1 MVMEN
6 KREYPAIL
14 SEGFQQIGIW
24 ELDKYF
30 LIPFGNNEHRKKL
43 IDRLQVYLNDFLALG
58 IEAEVWIDGS
68 FTTQKPE
75 PEDIDMVF
83 LLNRSDIDNL
93 TGNKAVFFE
102 SLLLQ
107 RDEVRSRYHVDVY
120 YIDRDDPS
128 EVKKWQNNFGYD
140 ARKLGT
146 KGIFKI
152 HLK

>member
-107 RDEVRSRYHVDVY
+107 RDEV
-120 YIDRDDPS
+120 
-128 EVKKWQNNFGYD
+128 
-140 ARKLGT
+140 
-146 KGIFKI
+146 
-152 HLK
+152 